1 MKKTYSA
8 PSAVAINLIVEGM
21 MAASNESQIKYTSG
35 EIVDIESN
43 ILSNGKGWSSDNWSA
58 ADED

>member
-8 PSAVAINLIVEGM
+8 PSAVAINLVAEGM
-21 MAASNESQIKYTSG
+21 MAASNESKIQYSSD
-35 EIVDIESN
+35 ESVNNESN
-43 ILSNGKGWSSDNWSA
+43 ILSNGKGWNSSSW

>member
-8 PSAVAINLIVEGM
+8 PTAMAINLIAEGM
-21 MAASNESQIKYTSG
+21 MAASDKINYNSDETVKNE
-35 EIVDIESN
+35 N
-43 ILSNGKGWSSDNWSA
+43 LILSNGKGWSSDNWSA

>member
-8 PSAVAINLIVEGM
+8 PSAVAINLVAEGM
-21 MAASNESQIKYTSG
+21 MAASNGKIKYS
-35 EIVDIESN
+35 DESVSN
-43 ILSNGKGWSSDNWSA
+43 ENQILSNGKAWDSDSWS

>member
-8 PSAVAINLIVEGM
+8 PSAMAINLIAEGM
-21 MAASNESQIKYTSG
+21 MAASDKINYNSDETVKNE
-35 EIVDIESN
+35 N
-43 ILSNGKGWSSDNWSA
+43 LILSNGKGWSSDNWSA

>member
-8 PSAVAINLIVEGM
+8 PSAMAINLIAEGM
-21 MAASNESQIKYTSG
+21 MAASNESQIQYSDETVKN
-35 EIVDIESN
+35 EN
-43 ILSNGKGWSSDNWSA
+43 LILSNGKGWSSDNWTA

>member
-8 PSAVAINLIVEGM
+8 PSAVAINLIAEGM
-21 MAASNESQIKYTSG
+21 MAVSNEKIKYS
-35 EIVDIESN
+35 DESVSN
-43 ILSNGKGWSSDNWSA
+43 ENQILSNGKAWGSDSWS

>member
-8 PSAVAINLIVEGM
+8 PSAMAINLIAEGM
-21 MAASNESQIKYTSG
+21 MAASDKINYNSDETVKNE
-35 EIVDIESN
+35 N
-43 ILSNGKGWSSDNWSA
+43 LILSNEKGWSSDNWTA

>member
-8 PSAVAINLIVEGM
+8 PSAVAINLIAEGM
-21 MAASNESQIKYTSG
+21 MAVSNEKIKYS
-35 EIVDIESN
+35 DESVSN
-43 ILSNGKGWSSDNWSA
+43 ENQILSNGKAWNSDSWS

>member
-8 PSAVAINLIVEGM
+8 PSAVAINLIAEGM
-21 MAASNESQIKYTSG
+21 MAVSNEKLKYS
-35 EIVDIESN
+35 DESVSN
-43 ILSNGKGWSSDNWSA
+43 ENQILSNGKAWNSDSWS

>member
-8 PSAVAINLIVEGM
+8 PSAVAINLIAEGM
-21 MAASNESQIKYTSG
+21 MAVSNEKIKYS
-35 EIVDIESN
+35 DESVTN
-43 ILSNGKGWSSDNWSA
+43 EDQILSNGKAWDSDSWS